1 MSNTD
6 AVLKQTAIEQSK
18 EGGFSQRRALPFHL
32 IAILAAFATLGIA
45 AIAMA
50 APAAASGT
58 DLAAAPA
65 NTAPDAGPTTSVD
78 IHMDARLGGL
88 KFGSISMQAA
98 FADTSYTANSTIRT
112 EGITDHIFKTVF
124 DLKTRGTRGGA
135 LMQTAAYHSYSTSE
149 DDRQKVDMTYGPEG
163 LPLVAAEPAYD
174 NSSRV
179 AATAYHLKNS
189 VDPLSAVI
197 VPLAEPSAEACNRR
211 IPVYDGRRR
220 YDFVMS
226 FDRMSPLDEEKGYS
240 GPAVRC
246 NAYLRP
252 IAGYKRKTIREM
264 RKDPMPITV
273 WLAPVE
279 GADALVPARIEVGT
293 PIGTLVA
300 RSTRF
305 TVSQANPDHASL
317 TARQAP
323 IATSG
328 AL

>member
-1 MSNTD
+1 MSNTE
-6 AVLKQTAIEQSK
+6 AVLKQSGIQD
-18 EGGFSQRRALPFHL
+18 GNCGDVPQRRPLPFHL
-32 IAILAAFATLGIA
+32 IAILVAFATLGIA
-45 AIAMA
+45 AIAVA
-50 APAAASGT
+50 APAAASET
-58 DLAAAPA
+58 VRTVAPMV
-65 NTAPDAGPTTSVD
+65 DSEPTTNID
-78 IHMDARLGGL
+78 IYMDARLGGL

-98 FADTSYTANSTIRT
+98 FGETSYTANSTIKT
-112 EGITDHIFKTVF
+112 EGITDHLFKTVF
-124 DLKTRGTRGGA
+124 DLKTQGTRSA
-135 LMQTAAYHSYSTSE
+135 RLMQTAKFHSYAASE
-149 DDRQKVDMTYGPEG
+149 DDLQKVDMTYDPQG

-179 AATAYHLKNS
+179 ATTAFHLKNS
-189 VDPLSAVI
+189 VDPLSAII
-197 VPLAEPSAEACNRR
+197 VPVATPSAEACNRR

-226 FDRMSPLDEEKGYS
+226 FEDMSELDQEKGYS
-240 GPAVRC
+240 GLAVKC

-273 WLAPVE
+273 WLAPIA

-305 TVSQANPDHASL
+305 SVSSANASHASL
-317 TARQAP
+317 TAR
-323 IATSG
+323 
-328 AL
+328 